1 MDSSTYKKDFESAL
15 SFIAILKTKS
25 LNVDEKITLGII
37 HGMQIQKQLDDS
49 KSEERRIYSNV

>member
-1 MDSSTYKKDFESAL
+1 MDNTYKSDLESAL

-49 KSEERRIYSNV
+49 KCDGKKLPDKG